1 MKLRRHRDG
10 VSDERNTVGDCLEA
24 AGAVNEAFS
33 MRDKGFT
40 LIELLVVIAI
50 IAILAGMLLPALS
63 KAKARAAQ
71 TACLSNLH
79 QLGLAAA
86 LYGGDYQDRL
96 PFVPDEELQLTPP
109 VDSKGKRYVS
119 MGSFM
124 PVLEPYQPNA
134 TLWWSPP
141 VPRAATN
148 DWRRHFVSSWRR
160 SGTNDP
166 SRGSANYISD
176 KLAELDVNAARYAR
190 GRTPESIAQLRGSSV
205 SDEEWLMSPFF
216 ERSWWPGFKEAW
228 SVPGSEPPALG
239 WSAHRG
245 GRNQL
250 YLDSHAGWMKRDI
263 AR

>member
-1 MKLRRHRDG
+1 
-10 VSDERNTVGDCLEA
+10 
-24 AGAVNEAFS
+24 
-33 MRDKGFT
+33 MRVKGFT

-109 VDSKGKRYVS
+109 VDSKGKRYAS

-134 TLWWSPP
+134 TLW
-141 VPRAATN
+141 
-148 DWRRHFVSSWRR
+148 
-160 SGTNDP
+160 
-166 SRGSANYISD
+166 
-176 KLAELDVNAARYAR
+176 L
-190 GRTPESIAQLRGSSV
+190 
-205 SDEEWLMSPFF
+205 
-216 ERSWWPGFKEAW
+216 
-228 SVPGSEPPALG
+228 
-239 WSAHRG
+239 
-245 GRNQL
+245 
-250 YLDSHAGWMKRDI
+250 
-263 AR
+263 

>member
-1 MKLRRHRDG
+1 
-10 VSDERNTVGDCLEA
+10 
-24 AGAVNEAFS
+24 

-50 IAILAGMLLPALS
+50 IAVLAGMLLPALS

-96 PFVPDEELQLTPP
+96 PFVADEELQLTPP
-109 VDSKGKRYVS
+109 VDSKGKRYAS

-124 PVLEPYQPNA
+124 PVIEPYQPNPA
-134 TLWWSPP
+134 LWWSPP
-141 VPRAATN
+141 VPRAASN
-148 DWRRHFVSSWRR
+148 DWRRHFVSPWRR